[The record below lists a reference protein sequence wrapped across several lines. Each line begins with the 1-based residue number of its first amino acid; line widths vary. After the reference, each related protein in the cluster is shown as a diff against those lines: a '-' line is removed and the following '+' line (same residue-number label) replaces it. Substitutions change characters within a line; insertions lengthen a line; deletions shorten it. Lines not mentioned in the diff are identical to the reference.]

1 MKLARRT
8 GPARNRAWLWYLVS
22 SGLLT
27 AAYLFVPAVKGSG
40 PLINILGLSSP
51 VAIFVGM
58 RLHRPRARAAWL
70 LFVVGQFLFFA
81 GDLYTYSYPKL
92 LGADVGFPSPGD
104 AIYLTV
110 YPALV
115 GGLLLLVRRRN
126 PERDRAARIDA
137 LILTVGF
144 AVLSWVILVAPNI
157 HLSGLSPLA
166 KGVSAAYPLGDILLL
181 AAVIRLA
188 VDAGKRA
195 PAFYLLVGSIVSLLA
210 VDSAYTYAL
219 LIGAYHHQLY
229 FDVGWIAYYVLWG
242 AAALHPSM
250 RTLEEPGSEVRTRLT
265 PLRLGLL
272 TVACLIAPGIRF
284 AEEFHNPDILVV
296 IVASALLFLL
306 VVSRMAGLVRQEE
319 RQATRELALRHA
331 GVELVAAAGGD
342 SVRNASV
349 RAAQALLG
357 TESAVR
363 LILFTAEGAELAASS
378 ESAGPSRLSADAEGW
393 LRTTSGGTLA
403 VQIAE
408 LPAGVC
414 AELDLHGPGSA
425 VFLPLAVRGESR
437 GLLVAETVGRPP
449 RELVDSLEALASQVS
464 LAVEGASLA
473 EDLHRRRSEARFGS
487 LVAHASDLITVL
499 DADGTVTYQSPSVA
513 RILGYAVDEVEGK
526 PFAQLLRESDRPR
539 LAKVIEGGS
548 ATGRFAAQ
556 ETHVIDCTLRHRD
569 GTWLQFEVQ
578 HTNLVHDEH
587 VHGIVLNSR
596 DVSERKAFEDQL
608 AHQAFHDP
616 VTNLANRALFADRV
630 QQAVRRSLRGG
641 AALGVMFIDL
651 DDFKTVNDS
660 LGHAA
665 GDTVLK
671 EVARRLETAVR
682 PSDTVARFGGDEFAI
697 LLDGV
702 SDSQEAAVVAVRVL
716 TAVETLV
723 DIDGKQ
729 VYPRASIGICMGDVH
744 AFAYDAEELL
754 RNADV
759 AMYMAKRDS
768 KGSYRLFE
776 PAMHERVLERLE
788 LQAELQQAIELQQFE
803 VYYQPVVRLDNDHG
817 NHGVEALLRWNHP
830 VRGIVPPLQFI
841 PLAEETGL
849 IVPIGA
855 WVLREACRQGAILHS
870 RFPRPEPLT
879 ISVNLSAKQLQSESI
894 VRDVEGALASSGLE
908 PSTLVL
914 EITETVM
921 MSDSD
926 VAIVRLNDLKALG
939 VRIAL
944 DDFGTGYSSLSY
956 LSRFPVD
963 ILKMDR
969 SFLSG
974 DGEATLAAAIIA
986 IGDRLGLEVVAE
998 GIEREEQSESLR
1010 DLGCQLGQGF
1020 LFARPMTQEA
1030 LLEYLGEEPT
1040 APIGLVANAAPS
1052 NAA

>member
-1 MKLARRT
+1 M
-8 GPARNRAWLWYLVS
+8 
-22 SGLLT
+22 
-27 AAYLFVPAVKGSG
+27 
-40 PLINILGLSSP
+40 
-51 VAIFVGM
+51 
-58 RLHRPRARAAWL
+58 
-70 LFVVGQFLFFA
+70 
-81 GDLYTYSYPKL
+81 
-92 LGADVGFPSPGD
+92 
-104 AIYLTV
+104 
-110 YPALV
+110 
-115 GGLLLLVRRRN
+115 
-126 PERDRAARIDA
+126 
-137 LILTVGF
+137 
-144 AVLSWVILVAPNI
+144 
-157 HLSGLSPLA
+157 
-166 KGVSAAYPLGDILLL
+166 
-181 AAVIRLA
+181 
-188 VDAGKRA
+188 
-195 PAFYLLVGSIVSLLA
+195 SIVSLLA

-219 LIGAYHHQLY
+219 LVGGYHHQLS
-229 FDVGWIAYYVLWG
+229 FDVGWIAYYVFWG

-250 RTLEEPGSEVRTRLT
+250 RTLEEPAADVRTRLT

-272 TVACLIAPGIRF
+272 TIACLIAPVIRF
-284 AEEFHNPDILVV
+284 AEEIRSPDLLVV
-296 IVASALLFLL
+296 ITASALIFLL
-306 VVSRMAGLVRQEE
+306 VLARMVGLVRQEE
-319 RQATRELALRHA
+319 RQATRENTLRHA

-342 SVRNASV
+342 GVRDAAV
-349 RAAQALLG
+349 HAAQSLLG
-357 TESAVR
+357 EASAVR
-363 LILFTAEGAELAASS
+363 LVLFTDDGAELAASTGDNK
-378 ESAGPSRLSADAEGW
+378 AATRISADAERW
-393 LRTTSGGTLA
+393 LKETSGTLA
-403 VQIAE
+403 VQTATM
-408 LPAGVC
+408 PSRVRTD
-414 AELDLHGPGSA
+414 LDISSNGS
-425 VFLPLAVRGESR
+425 VVVLPLSVRGEAR
-437 GLLVAETVGRPP
+437 GVLLAQTVGPP
-449 RELVDSLEALASQVS
+449 QRELVDSLEALASQVS

-499 DADGTVTYQSPSVA
+499 DTDGTVTYQSPSIA
-513 RILGYAVDEVEGK
+513 RILGYAVDEIEGR
-526 PFAQLLRESDRPR
+526 PFARLLRESDRSR

-548 ATGRFAAQ
+548 SFGRLAAP
-556 ETHVIDCTLRHRD
+556 EAHVIDCTLRHRD
-569 GTWLQFEVQ
+569 GTWLHFEVQ

-587 VHGIVLNSR
+587 VRGIVLNSR

-641 AALGVMFIDL
+641 PALGVMFIDL

-671 EVARRLETAVR
+671 EVARRLESTVR

-702 SDSQEAAVVAVRVL
+702 DGSQEAAVVAGRVL
-716 TAVETLV
+716 EAVEMLM

-729 VYPRASIGICMGDVH
+729 VYPRASIGICMSDLS
-744 AFAYDAEELL
+744 ALAYDAEELL

-788 LQAELQQAIELQQFE
+788 LQGELQQAIELEQFE
-803 VYYQPVVRLDNDHG
+803 VYYQPVVRLDGHHP

-830 VRGIVPPLQFI
+830 QRGVVPPLQFI

-855 WVLREACRQGAILHS
+855 WVLREACLRGAILHQS
-870 RFPRPEPLT
+870 FPRPQALT
-879 ISVNLSAKQLQSESI
+879 ISVNLSAKQLQAESI
-894 VRDVEGALASSGLE
+894 VRDVEAALAESGLE
-908 PSTLVL
+908 PSSLIL

-921 MSDSD
+921 MSDAEI
-926 VAIVRLNDLKALG
+926 AIVRLNDLKALG

-974 DGEATLAAAIIA
+974 GGESSLVAAVIA

-998 GIEREEQSESLR
+998 GIEREEQSDSLR

-1020 LFARPMTQEA
+1020 LFARPMTQDA
-1030 LLEYLGEEPT
+1030 LMQYLLEEAPAPLGF
-1040 APIGLVANAAPS
+1040 VANAPRS
-1052 NAA
+1052 NAT

>member
-1 MKLARRT
+1 MSSKDRMERV
-8 GPARNRAWLWYLVS
+8 RNRAWLWYLVA
-22 SGLLT
+22 SGILT
-27 AAYLFVPAVKGSG
+27 VAYLLVPAVKGSG

-51 VAIFVGM
+51 VAIAVGM
-58 RLHRPRARAAWL
+58 RLHRPDARWAWR
-70 LFVVGQFLFFA
+70 LFIIGQSLFFL

-92 LGADVGFPSPGD
+92 LGVDVGFPSPGD

-126 PERDRAARIDA
+126 PDGDRAAGIDA

-144 AVLSWVILVAPNI
+144 ALLSWVILVSPNV
-157 HLSGLSPLA
+157 HLSGLSLLA
-166 KGVSAAYPLGDILLL
+166 KSVSTAYPLGDILLL

-195 PAFYLLVGSIVSLLA
+195 PAFYLLVASIVSLLI

-219 LIGAYHHQLY
+219 LVNGYHHQLS

-250 RTLEEPGSEVRTRLT
+250 RTLDQPATDVRTSLT

-272 TVACLIAPGIRF
+272 AIACLIAPGIRF
-284 AEEFHNPDILVV
+284 AEELGNPDVLVV
-296 IVASALLFLL
+296 IVASAILFLL

-319 RQATRELALRHA
+319 RQAARELALRHA

-342 SVRNASV
+342 GVRGAAV
-349 RAAQALLG
+349 HAAQSLLG

-363 LILFTAEGAELAASS
+363 LILLTADGAELAASS
-378 ESAGPSRLSADAEGW
+378 GNHERARTSPQIENWLKGASR
-393 LRTTSGGTLA
+393 GTEA
-403 VQIAE
+403 VQVAD
-408 LPAGVC
+408 LPKSVRG
-414 AELDLHGPGSA
+414 ELDLDGERWA
-425 VFLPLAVRGESR
+425 ALLPLSVRGETR
-437 GLLVAETVGRPP
+437 GLLLATTASRPR
-449 RELVDSLEALASQVS
+449 RELFDSLEALASQVS

-499 DADGTVTYQSPSVA
+499 DADGVVTYQSPSVA
-513 RILGYAVDEVEGK
+513 RILGYAVDEVEGQ
-526 PFAQLLRESDRPR
+526 PFTRLLRDSDRSR
-539 LAKVIEGGS
+539 LAKVIEGRS
-548 ATGRFAAQ
+548 STTRQAAP
-556 ETHVIDCTLRHRD
+556 ETYVLDCSLRHRD

-578 HTNLVHDEH
+578 YTDLVHDEH
-587 VHGIVLNSR
+587 VRGIVLNSR
-596 DVSERKAFEDQL
+596 DVSERKAFEEQL

-616 VTNLANRALFADRV
+616 VTDLANRALFADRV
-630 QQAVRRSLRGG
+630 QHAVRRSLRGG
-641 AALGVMFIDL
+641 AVVGVMFIDL

-671 EVARRLETAVR
+671 EVARRLEAAVR

-702 SDSQEAAVVAVRVL
+702 TDSQEAAAVAGRVL
-716 TAVETLV
+716 EAVEALV
-723 DIDGKQ
+723 NIDGKH
-729 VYPRASIGICMGDVH
+729 VYPRASVGICMADGNVNT
-744 AFAYDAEELL
+744 YDAEELL

-788 LQAELQQAIELQQFE
+788 LQAELQRAIEYQQLE
-803 VYYQPVVRLDNDHG
+803 LHYQPVVRLDA
-817 NHGVEALLRWNHP
+817 NHPNYGVEALLRWNHP
-830 VRGIVPPLQFI
+830 ERGVVPPLQFI

-849 IVPIGA
+849 IVPIGL
-855 WVLREACRQGAILHS
+855 WVLREACRQGVILHQ
-870 RFPRPEPLT
+870 RFPRADSLT
-879 ISVNLSAKQLQSESI
+879 MSVNLSAKQLQTESI
-894 VRDVEGALASSGLE
+894 VSDVAEALEVSGLD
-908 PSTLVL
+908 PATLVL

-921 MSDSD
+921 MTDSD
-926 VAIVRLNDLKALG
+926 IAIVRLNELKELG

-998 GIEREEQSESLR
+998 GIEREEQSDSLR
-1010 DLGCQLGQGF
+1010 QLGCELGQGF
-1020 LFARPMTQEA
+1020 LFARPMKEDA
-1030 LLEYLGEEPT
+1030 LLQYLLEEAS
-1040 APIGLVANAAPS
+1040 APIGVVTGTAL
-1052 NAA
+1052 

>member
-1 MKLARRT
+1 MKFKHGTGRR
-8 GPARNRAWLWYLVS
+8 RDRAWLWYLAV

-27 AAYLFVPAVKGSG
+27 TAYLVVPAVKGNG

-144 AVLSWVILVAPNI
+144 AVVSWVILVAPNI

-181 AAVIRLA
+181 AAAIRLA

-195 PAFYLLVGSIVSLLA
+195 PAFYLLVASIVSLLA

-219 LIGAYHHQLY
+219 LVDGYHHQLG

-250 RTLEEPGSEVRTRLT
+250 RTLEEPASDVRTRLT

-284 AEEFHNPDILVV
+284 AEEFHSPDILVA

-319 RQATRELALRHA
+319 RQARRELTLRHA
-331 GVELVAAAGGD
+331 GVDLVAAAGGD
-342 SVRNASV
+342 SVRDAAV
-349 RAAQALLG
+349 HAAQSLLG

-378 ESAGPSRLSADAEGW
+378 DEHGPSHISAKAEGW
-393 LRTTSGGTLA
+393 LRATSSGTLA
-403 VQIAE
+403 IHNAE
-408 LPAGVC
+408 VPASVRT
-414 AELDLHGPGSA
+414 ALDLQNEGSA
-425 VFLPLAVRGESR
+425 VFLPLSVRGESR
-437 GLLVAETVGRPP
+437 GLLVAKTDGRPQ

-513 RILGYAVDEVEGK
+513 RILGYAVDEVEGR
-526 PFAQLLRESDRPR
+526 PFARLLRESDRSR
-539 LAKVIEGGS
+539 LAQVIEGGS
-548 ATGRFAAQ
+548 GTARPAAP
-556 ETHVIDCTLRHRD
+556 ETYVIDCTLQHRD

-587 VHGIVLNSR
+587 VRGIVLNSR
-596 DVSERKAFEDQL
+596 DVSERKAFEEQL

-671 EVARRLETAVR
+671 EVARRLEEAVR

-702 SDSQEAAVVAVRVL
+702 SDSQEAAAVAGRVL
-716 TAVETLV
+716 QAVETLMA
-723 DIDGKQ
+723 IDGKH
-729 VYPRASIGICMGDVH
+729 VYPRASIGICMGDGS
-744 AFAYDAEELL
+744 ANTYNAEELL

-776 PAMHERVLERLE
+776 PAMHERVGERLE
-788 LQAELQQAIELQQFE
+788 LQAELQQAIELQQLE
-803 VYYQPVVRLDNDHG
+803 VYYQPVVRLDSHRA

-830 VRGIVPPLQFI
+830 QRGVVPPLQFI

-855 WVLREACRQGAILHS
+855 WVLREACRQGMILHH
-870 RFPRPEPLT
+870 RFPRPQPLT

-894 VRDVEGALASSGLE
+894 VRDVEDALAFSGLE

-914 EITETVM
+914 EITETAM
-921 MSDSD
+921 MSDSY
-926 VAIVRLNDLKALG
+926 VAISRLNDLKALG

-974 DGEATLAAAIIA
+974 DGEAPLVAAIIA

-998 GIEREEQSESLR
+998 GIERKEQSDSLL
-1010 DLGCQLGQGF
+1010 DLGCQFGQGF
-1020 LFARPMTQEA
+1020 LFARPMTQDA
-1030 LLEYLGEEPT
+1030 LLQYLLEESP
-1040 APIGLVANAAPS
+1040 APLGLVAETPRS

>member
-1 MKLARRT
+1 MNFSLRGGGWRT
-8 GPARNRAWLWYLVS
+8 RLWAWYLIG

-27 AAYLFVPAVKGSG
+27 VAYLFLPAVKGSG
-40 PLINILGLSSP
+40 PLINLLGLSSP
-51 VAIFVGM
+51 VAIAVGI
-58 RLHRPRARAAWL
+58 RIHKPKARVAWM
-70 LFVVGQFLFFA
+70 LFVLGQFLYFA

-92 LGADVGFPSPGD
+92 LGADVGFPSLGD

-115 GGLLLLVRRRN
+115 AGLLLLVRRRN
-126 PERDRAARIDA
+126 PGGDRAAVIDS

-144 AVLSWVILVAPNI
+144 ALLSWVFLVAPNV

-181 AAVIRLA
+181 AAAIRLA
-188 VDAGKRA
+188 VDQGKRA
-195 PAFYLLVGSIVSLLA
+195 PAFYLLVGSIVSLLSI
-210 VDSAYTYAL
+210 DSAYTYAL
-219 LIGAYHHQLY
+219 LVNGYNHQLS
-229 FDVGWIAYYVLWG
+229 FDVGWIAYYILWG

-250 RTLEEPGSEVRTRLT
+250 RSLEEPAVDSRTRLT

-272 TVACLIAPGIRF
+272 ALACLIAPGIRF
-284 AEEFHNPDILVV
+284 AEEFGNADVLVV
-296 IVASALLFLL
+296 IVASAVLFLL

-319 RQATRELALRHA
+319 RRASRELALRRA
-331 GVELVAAAGGD
+331 GVELVAAAGSD
-342 SVRNASV
+342 SVRD
-349 RAAQALLG
+349 AAVGAARALLG
-357 TESAVR
+357 EETAVR
-363 LILFTAEGAELAASS
+363 LALFTDDGIELGASS
-378 ESAGPSRLSADAEGW
+378 EELGTSLRLSTEASGW
-393 LRTTSGGTLA
+393 LRATSSGTLC
-403 VQIAE
+403 
-408 LPAGVC
+408 LPLEDAPERVR
-414 AELDLHGPGSA
+414 ADLGLGRDGA
-425 VFLPLAVRGESR
+425 ALFLPLAVRDEPR
-437 GLLVAETVGRPP
+437 GLLVAVTATRPTS
-449 RELVDSLEALASQVS
+449 ELVDSLEALASQVS
-464 LAVEGASLA
+464 LAVEGAALA
-473 EDLHRRRSEARFGS
+473 ENLHRRKSEARFGS

-499 DADGTVTYQSPSVA
+499 DADGTVTYQSPSIA
-513 RILGYAVDEVEGK
+513 RILGYAVDEIEGQ
-526 PFAQLLRESDRPR
+526 PFARLLRSSDRPR
-539 LAKVIEGGS
+539 LAKVLQGGS
-548 ATGRFAAQ
+548 ASRNPSP
-556 ETHVIDCTLRHRD
+556 ETHVIECTLRHRD

-587 VHGIVLNSR
+587 VRGIVLNSR

-630 QQAVRRSLRGG
+630 QHAVRRSLRGG
-641 AALGVMFIDL
+641 PVVGVMFIDL

-665 GDTVLK
+665 GDSVLK
-671 EVARRLETAVR
+671 EVARRLEEAVR

-702 SDSQEAAVVAVRVL
+702 RDSQEAAAVAGRML
-716 TAVETLV
+716 QTLESLM

-729 VYPRASIGICMGDVH
+729 VYPRASIGICMGDGDENT
-744 AFAYDAEELL
+744 YDAEELL

-776 PAMHERVLERLE
+776 PTMHERVVERLE
-788 LQAELQQAIELQQFE
+788 LQAQLQRAIELEQLE
-803 VYYQPVVRLDNDHG
+803 VHYQPVVHLNGDYANY
-817 NHGVEALLRWNHP
+817 GVEALLRWNHP
-830 VRGIVPPLQFI
+830 ERGIIPPLQFI

-855 WVLREACRQGAILHS
+855 WVLREACRQGVILHQ
-870 RFPRPEPLT
+870 RFPRPQPLT
-879 ISVNLSAKQLQSESI
+879 ISVNLSAKQLHADSI
-894 VRDVEGALASSGLE
+894 VRDVEDALELSGLD

-926 VAIVRLNDLKALG
+926 IAVARLNHLKALG
-939 VRIAL
+939 VRIAM

-969 SFLSG
+969 SFLAG
-974 DGEATLAAAIIA
+974 DGESALAAAIIA

-998 GIEREEQSESLR
+998 GIEHEAQIDSLR
-1010 DLGCQLGQGF
+1010 DLGCPLGQGF
-1020 LFARPMTQEA
+1020 LFARPMTQDA
-1030 LLEYLGEEPT
+1030 LLQYLVDEAAT
-1040 APIGLVANAAPS
+1040 ATGPAADAARS